1 MPAKWG
7 FYMISKSDRTFIAR
21 TLFCG
26 ASFLAVT
33 LAATSAQAQT
43 TGPTTD
49 TQPTAATDKGPG
61 EIVVTA
67 SRRAES
73 AKNVPVA
80 VDAIGGEKLAVL
92 NSSGLDIRFLSSRTP
107 SLQIESSFGR
117 TFPRFYIR
125 GLGNTDFDPNAAQ
138 PVSIV
143 YDDVALESNFLK
155 SFPVFDLQTV
165 EVLRGPQGTLFGRNT
180 PAGVIKLDSQKPTDH
195 FGGYLTGSLATYKTA
210 NIEGAVGGPIAD
222 GLDWRASGILQR
234 RDNWVTNDSTT
245 GVAPKHLEGYRDLA
259 GRFQLGYTSGDF
271 HALWNIHGRDLD
283 ASPRI
288 FRAGLFT
295 PGSNHFQPGF
305 DKDHVSI
312 DGVTDQHMSQWG
324 TNLHLD
330 YKFEGLGTLY
340 SITSYEEAHV
350 RSIGDIDGGNA
361 YPFPVGNGN
370 PIASPPAL
378 NAGGFF
384 VNTGDTVRPK
394 EFSQELRFASEE
406 FSGIRLQGGAYYF
419 HQRLKY
425 HETDFD
431 PTGTQD
437 GDIFHND
444 KNENYGIFAS
454 GEYKATNKLTLRAG
468 VRYSHDSKRD
478 VAGGYDRAPF
488 ASPNPDGSLPTTT
501 ASAKGHDVTWDA
513 SATYALT
520 PELNFYAR
528 VATGYLG
535 PAIQDRINFGSQQ
548 SVAKKQTTI
557 SGEGGFKYES
567 RDRTIHFDLDGYW
580 WRTKDLQLTA
590 VGGASNS
597 AKLINADHAVGYG
610 IETQLNVRPLPHLEL
625 TAGGSWNFTEIR
637 DPNISIS
644 PCGGGCT
651 VTDPLNAAG
660 RAIING
666 NDLPQ
671 APRYVAN
678 VTARYGY
685 PLKNGGE
692 IFAYTD
698 WAYRSKINYFLY
710 TAKEFRGRA
719 LTEGGL
725 KIGYKAPEH
734 WEVAA
739 FARNITNQIRSISAI
754 DFNNL
759 TGMIND
765 PRIFGGEVKI
775 TF

>member
-1 MPAKWG
+1 MG
-7 FYMISKSDRTFIAR
+7 VYMISKSERTFLAR
-21 TLFCG
+21 TLFCS

-33 LAATSAQAQT
+33 LAAATAQAQT
-43 TGPTTD
+43 TGTT
-49 TQPTAATDKGPG
+49 TQSETAATEKLPG

-155 SFPVFDLQTV
+155 SFPVFDLQNV

-180 PAGVIKLDSQKPTDH
+180 PAGVIKLDSAKPSDT

-210 NIEGAVGGPIAD
+210 NVEAAVGGPIAD
-222 GLDWRASGILQR
+222 GLDWRLSGILQR

-245 GVAPKHLEGYRDLA
+245 GNAPKHLEGYRDLA

-271 HALWNIHGRDLD
+271 HALFNVHGRDLNG
-283 ASPRI
+283 SPRI

-305 DKDHVSI
+305 DKDHVAI
-312 DGVTDQHMSQWG
+312 DGLSEQKLSQWG

-330 YKFEGLGTLY
+330 YRFEGIGTLY
-340 SITSYEEAHV
+340 SITSYEHAHV
-350 RSIGDIDGGNA
+350 KSLGDIDGGNA
-361 YPFPVGNGN
+361 YPFPTGIGN
-370 PIASPPAL
+370 PIGFPPAL
-378 NAGGFF
+378 NAGGFPD
-384 VNTGDTVRPK
+384 NTGDIVRPK
-394 EFSQELRFASEE
+394 EFSQEVRFQSEE
-406 FSGIRLQGGAYYF
+406 FNGFRVQGGAYYF

-425 HETDFD
+425 HELDFT
-431 PTGTQD
+431 PTGAQD

-454 GEYKATNKLTLRAG
+454 GEYKATDKLTLRAG
-468 VRYSHDSKRD
+468 VRYSHDSKKD
-478 VAGGYDRAPF
+478 FVNGTPQPGSFPAP
-488 ASPNPDGSLPTTT
+488 LPETMV
-501 ASAKGHDVTWDA
+501 AKGHDVTWDA

-520 PELNFYAR
+520 PQLNVYAR

-535 PAIQDRINFGSQQ
+535 PAIQDRVLFGSVP

-567 RDRTIHFDLDGYW
+567 RDRTVHFDLDGYW
-580 WRTKDLQLTA
+580 WRTKNLQLTA
-590 VGGASNS
+590 VGGAANS
-597 AKLINADHAVGYG
+597 AALINANHAVGYG
-610 IETQLNVRPLPHLEL
+610 VETQLNVRPMPHLEL

-637 DPNISIS
+637 DPNISVGV
-644 PCGGGCT
+644 CGAACT

-678 VTARYGY
+678 VTLRYGI
-685 PLKNGGE
+685 PLRNGGE

-710 TAKEFRGRA
+710 TAKEFRGRS

-725 KIGYKAPEH
+725 KIGYKTPNN
-734 WEVAA
+734 WEIAA

-765 PRIFGGEVKI
+765 PRIIGGEVKI
-775 TF
+775 SF

>member
-1 MPAKWG
+1 
-7 FYMISKSDRTFIAR
+7 MISKSARSPIGR

-26 ASFLAVT
+26 ASAIAA
-33 LAATSAQAQT
+33 LAAASAQAQT
-43 TGPTTD
+43 SD
-49 TQPTAATDKGPG
+49 TAAASAPSAPAQNG
-61 EIVVTA
+61 EILVTA
-67 SRRAES
+67 SRREES

-80 VDAIGGEKLAVL
+80 VTAIGGEKLAVL

-155 SFPVFDLQTV
+155 SFPVFDLQNV

-210 NIEGAVGGPIAD
+210 NVEGAVGGPIAD

-234 RDNWVTNDSTT
+234 RDNWVTNDSDT
-245 GVAPKHLEGYRDLA
+245 GSAPKHLEGYRDLA

-271 HALWNIHGRDLD
+271 HALWNIHGRDLNG
-283 ASPRI
+283 SPRL

-305 DKDHVSI
+305 DKDHVSQ
-312 DGVTDQHMSQWG
+312 DGVSEQDMSQWG

-330 YKFEGLGTLY
+330 YKFEGIGTLY
-340 SITSYEEAHV
+340 SITAYETAHV
-350 RSIGDIDGGNA
+350 KSVGDIDGGNA
-361 YPFPVGNGN
+361 YPFPTGIGN

-378 NAGGFF
+378 NAGAFPD
-384 VNTGDTVRPK
+384 NTGDIVRPH
-394 EFSQELRFASEE
+394 EFSQEVRFASED
-406 FSGIRLQGGAYYF
+406 FGGFRAQGGVYYF
-419 HQRLKY
+419 HQRLNY
-425 HETDFD
+425 HELDFD
-431 PTGTQD
+431 ATGTQD
-437 GDIFHND
+437 GDVYHSD

-454 GEYKATNKLTLRAG
+454 GEYKATDKLTLRAG

-478 VAGGYDRAPF
+478 FVT
-488 ASPNPDGSLPTTT
+488 GSTPGITDTLTLPMSTP
-501 ASAKGHDVTWDA
+501 AHGSDVTWDA

-520 PELNFYAR
+520 PQLNVYAR

-535 PAIQDRINFGSQQ
+535 PAIQDRVTFGSVP

-557 SGEGGFKYES
+557 SGEGGFKFES
-567 RDRTIHFDLDGYW
+567 RDRRFHVDLDGYW
-580 WRTKDLQLTA
+580 WRTKNLQLTA
-590 VGGASNS
+590 VGGQSNS
-597 AKLINADHAVGYG
+597 AALINADHAVGYG
-610 IETQLNVRPLPHLEL
+610 IEGQVDARPIPNLTL

-637 DPNISIS
+637 DPNISVGV
-644 PCGGGCT
+644 CGAACT
-651 VTDPLNAAG
+651 VTDPLDAAG
-660 RAIING
+660 RAIIDG

-671 APRYVAN
+671 APRYVFN
-678 VTARYGY
+678 VTARYGI

-710 TAKEFRGRA
+710 TAKEFRGRS

-725 KIGYKAPEH
+725 KLGYKTPNN

-759 TGMIND
+759 TGMINE
-765 PRIFGGEVKI
+765 PRIIGGEVKI
-775 TF
+775 VF